1 MTNYLRIAPKSIE
14 IACFPLRS
22 ENLKEMSISNQT
34 VILQYIYELLIL
46 LRYQYI
52 FVEDDK
58 NYVIEKIFNYIE
70 SFVINIEHKK
80 EIIKPLSYVFPKL
93 FANKEPLDFKKLK
106 SKFKTF
112 ENCKSMELKGGI
124 YFKIILIVLE
134 LMLVNINTNFTKII
148 ELLLF
153 KNNTKSLT
161 PRQELSNTPGA
172 KS

>member
-1 MTNYLRIAPKSIE
+1 MSFKEDLNLIYELSWTIIVKSEKKKFMTFMTNYLRIAPKSIE

-22 ENLKEMSISNQT
+22 ENFKEMSISNQT

-52 FVEDDK
+52 FIEDDK

-70 SFVINIEHKK
+70 SFVINIEHKN

-93 FANKEPLDFKKLK
+93 FGNKEPLDFKKLK

-112 ENCKSMELKGGI
+112 
-124 YFKIILIVLE
+124 
-134 LMLVNINTNFTKII
+134 
-148 ELLLF
+148 
-153 KNNTKSLT
+153 
-161 PRQELSNTPGA
+161 
-172 KS
+172 